1 MKYNNVAKKK
11 EWEYSFFQKILKIV
25 FSRFYWNKKYCFKD
39 ENKIVWKLNMIKLDF
54 WWNLLSY
61 NNKLFSY

>member
-25 FSRFYWNKKYCFKD
+25 FSLVFI
-39 ENKIVWKLNMIKLDF
+39 EIKSIAL
-54 WWNLLSY
+54 
-61 NNKLFSY
+61 KMRIRLFGN